1 MEGGHQMARW
11 NVRIKKKLKIGQNQ
25 LEEGLYINTDVL
37 DSFVSWLRAQKFKEP
52 MTDELKETLLSPDGE
67 WVISFRQTTKDY
79 VFVQLANFRSRESLS
94 EGAGEIPE
102 EMERRDEGDGES
114 ESV

>member
-52 MTDELKETLLSPDGE
+52 MD
-67 WVISFRQTTKDY
+67 R
-79 VFVQLANFRSRESLS
+79 
-94 EGAGEIPE
+94 
-102 EMERRDEGDGES
+102 
-114 ESV
+114 